1 MTARAQRHP
10 MRGDDLHN
18 TVFPL
23 AVVPFGA
30 MLSSASPSTSAG
42 LGMRM
47 PTIRGNIEN
56 LLAAA
61 DEVTSAVVITVD
73 RFWGTYLSTTET
85 GITHIAD
92 PLPSSEEVRRFRDEI
107 SRRTRLTRQQ
117 IARAIGVDRRSLTS
131 WVNGSSIPGP
141 DRLERLRFLAALVRE
156 IDALKP
162 GRASEVVLARRRG
175 GDLLDLVAD
184 GRFAD
189 AQNWQ
194 NMESA
199 EPSVRVAPHN
209 PSSHKLPLHA
219 AALAAFRSGQLSV
232 PPRAQTIREAG
243 DYEQD
248 LEGAETIFPDV
259 LPVARRG
266 RYR

>member
-1 MTARAQRHP
+1 MTARAKLHP
-10 MRGDDLHN
+10 MHDDVHDA
-18 TVFPL
+18 VFPF
-23 AVVPFGA
+23 VIVPFAG

-42 LGMRM
+42 LGMAM
-47 PTIRGNIEN
+47 PTIRGDIEN
-56 LLAAA
+56 LLGAG
-61 DEVTSAVVITVD
+61 DDVTSAAVIMVD
-73 RFWGTYLSTTET
+73 QFWGTYLSTTDT
-85 GITHIAD
+85 GITHIAV
-92 PLPSSEEVRRFRDEI
+92 PRPSSEEVRRFRDEI

-131 WVNGSSIPGP
+131 WVNGSSVPGP

-162 GRASEVVLARRRG
+162 GRATEVVLARRRG

-184 GRFAD
+184 GRFAQ

-194 NMESA
+194 SMEPG
-199 EPSVRVAPHN
+199 EPSVRVAPRH
-209 PSSHKLPLHA
+209 PAPRKPPLHA

-232 PPRAQTIREAG
+232 PPRARTIREAG

-248 LEGAETIFPDV
+248 LEGAEAIFPDE
-259 LPVARRG
+259 PPAPRRG

>member
-1 MTARAQRHP
+1 MH
-10 MRGDDLHN
+10 GNDLHGAE
-18 TVFPL
+18 FPF

-47 PTIRGNIEN
+47 PIIRGDIEN
-56 LLAAA
+56 LLVAADKMTSAAA
-61 DEVTSAVVITVD
+61 IMVD
-73 RFWGTYLSTTET
+73 QFWGTYLSTTET
-85 GITHIAD
+85 GITHI
-92 PLPSSEEVRRFRDEI
+92 PVPRPPSEEVRRFRDEI

-131 WVNGSSIPGP
+131 WVNGSSVPGP
-141 DRLERLRFLAALVRE
+141 DRLERLRFLAVLVQE

-162 GRASEVVLARRRG
+162 GRATEIVLARRRG

-184 GRFAD
+184 GRFAE
-189 AQNWQ
+189 AQNWHA
-194 NMESA
+194 MEPGD
-199 EPSVRVAPHN
+199 PSVRVTRHHPAPRK
-209 PSSHKLPLHA
+209 PPLHA
-219 AALAAFRSGQLSV
+219 AALAAFRSGQLSI
-232 PPRAQTIREAG
+232 PPRARTIREAS

-248 LEGAETIFPDV
+248 LERAEAIFPDE
-259 LPVARRG
+259 PPAPRRG

>member
-1 MTARAQRHP
+1 MTARAHLQP
-10 MRGDDLHN
+10 MRGDDLHDAA
-18 TVFPL
+18 FPF

-47 PTIRGNIEN
+47 PTIRSDIEN
-56 LLAAA
+56 LLGAP
-61 DEVTSAVVITVD
+61 DEVTSAAAIMVD
-73 RFWGTYLSTTET
+73 QFWGTYLSTTET
-85 GITHIAD
+85 GITHIAV
-92 PLPSSEEVRRFRDEI
+92 PRSFSEDVRRFRDEI

-131 WVNGSSIPGP
+131 WVNGSIAPGP

-162 GRASEVVLARRRG
+162 GRATEVVLARRRG

-184 GRFAD
+184 GRFAQ

-194 NMESA
+194 SMEPG
-199 EPSVRVAPHN
+199 EPSVRVALRHPA
-209 PSSHKLPLHA
+209 PRKPPLHA
-219 AALAAFRSGQLSV
+219 AALAAFRDGQLSI
-232 PPRAQTIREAG
+232 PPRARTIREAG

-248 LEGAETIFPDV
+248 LEGAETLFPDES
-259 LPVARRG
+259 PRQRRG

>member
-1 MTARAQRHP
+1 
-10 MRGDDLHN
+10 MRGDDLHDA
-18 TVFPL
+18 VFPF

-30 MLSSASPSTSAG
+30 MLPSVSPSTSAG

-47 PTIRGNIEN
+47 PTIRGDIEK
-56 LLAAA
+56 LPAAT
-61 DEVTSAVVITVD
+61 DEVTSAAAIMVD
-73 RFWGTYLSTTET
+73 QFWGTYLSTTDT
-85 GITHIAD
+85 GITHIAV
-92 PLPSSEEVRRFRDEI
+92 PRSSSEEVRRFRDEI

-131 WVNGSSIPGP
+131 WVNGSSVPGP

-162 GRASEVVLARRRG
+162 GRATEVALARRRD

-184 GRFAD
+184 GRFAQ

-194 NMESA
+194 SSEPG
-199 EPSVRVAPHN
+199 EPSVRVAPRRAA
-209 PSSHKLPLHA
+209 PRKPPLHE
-219 AALAAFRSGQLSV
+219 AALAAFRNGKLSV
-232 PPRAQTIREAG
+232 PARAQTVREAG
-243 DYEQD
+243 EYGQD
-248 LEGAETIFPDV
+248 LEEAEALCPDES
-259 LPVARRG
+259 PRPRRG

>member
-1 MTARAQRHP
+1 MTARAHLYP
-10 MRGDDLHN
+10 MHGDDLHDA
-18 TVFPL
+18 VFPF

-42 LGMRM
+42 LGKRM
-47 PTIRGNIEN
+47 PTIRGDREN

-61 DEVTSAVVITVD
+61 DEVTSAAAIMVD
-73 RFWGTYLSTTET
+73 QFWGTYLSTTDT
-85 GITHIAD
+85 GITHIAV
-92 PLPSSEEVRRFRDEI
+92 PQSSSEEVRRFRDEI

-131 WVNGSSIPGP
+131 WVNGSSVPGS

-156 IDALKP
+156 IDALQP
-162 GRASEVVLARRRG
+162 GRATEVVLARRRG

-184 GRFAD
+184 GRFAQ

-194 NMESA
+194 SMEPG
-199 EPSVRVAPHN
+199 EPSVRVAPRH
-209 PSSHKLPLHA
+209 PAPRKPPLHA
-219 AALAAFRSGQLSV
+219 AALAAFRNGQLSI
-232 PPRAQTIREAG
+232 PPRARTIREAG

-248 LEGAETIFPDV
+248 LEGAEAIFPDEA
-259 LPVARRG
+259 PRPRRG